1 MVLVLLFPWLQLDRP
16 GDIRGSAALS
26 ANGPILSGSP
36 HCHHAAIK
44 YCSINQTKPNQTK
57 PNQTVPSYPWA
68 LPPLYVTIFSYYQ
81 HIKPKSGRHNG
92 PLTATMLP
100 HHITVSEPK
109 CSLLL
114 AQQSGAHSIGAFRDP
129 IHRIHL

>member
-57 PNQTVPSYPWA
+57 PNQTKPNQTKPNQTKQSHPILGRCHLYTLPFSRIINISNQNLGGTTDHS
-68 LPPLYVTIFSYYQ
+68 LPPCYHTILLYPNQNVPYY
-81 HIKPKSGRHNG
+81 
-92 PLTATMLP
+92 
-100 HHITVSEPK
+100 
-109 CSLLL
+109 
-114 AQQSGAHSIGAFRDP
+114 
-129 IHRIHL
+129 